1 MNFNDYIDLN
11 TYSDSANEQFEK
23 MQSRLFEIE
32 ETFNKRMNGKTKE
45 GILATLLGL
54 FVWVVVIVSG
64 AVYLIGKANYTFL
77 MISLITALVLVVLMI
92 IDNITDYSYY
102 GEISSYKDSISSLQ
116 NRVRISANSIR
127 PNYNAFMKSKTDGWN
142 YKLNVMP
149 SILDEA
155 LKVSSTLANLETL
168 KKGYISKAVDYLY
181 YTTVIIF
188 TVAGSLALFP
198 VSSRGIKSI
207 SGSTIGFI
215 NPLALAITV
224 IGMFVFAKYIWS
236 KTNCS
241 VTIKTLFVIPM
252 GPVVFI
258 TVVALVTVLVILA
271 AGVFTI
277 GVIVIT
283 VGVIISALLQ
293 STSGGVL

>member
-116 NRVRISANSIR
+116 NRVRISANSINT
-127 PNYNAFMKSKTDGWN
+127 NYNAFMKSKTDGWN
-142 YKLNVMP
+142 FKLDVMP

-155 LKVSSTLANLETL
+155 LKVSSTLTSLETL

-188 TVAGSLALFP
+188 TAAGSLALFP

-258 TVVALVTVLVILA
+258 TVVALVTVLVVLA
-271 AGVFTI
+271 VGVFTI
-277 GVIVIT
+277 GVIVFT
-283 VGVIISALLQ
+283 VGAIIAALLQ